1 MALLKYLNDNFPS
14 NDNADAQDLKV
25 FLNLM
30 TNLERNNLDSFEF
43 FK

>member
-1 MALLKYLNDNFPS
+1 MALFKYLNDNFPCS
-14 NDNADAQDLKV
+14 DNADAQDLKV

-30 TNLERNNLDSFEF
+30 TNIERNNLDNLKF